1 MEALPALVGLS
12 TTLKSS
18 LPDLEK
24 SQPNDKKQKR
34 QIVGVRIPTAE
45 INHTN
50 LMADA
55 INKGLDG
62 GIVERFHAQFRN
74 MKKKDKQLED
84 REHDEVIAMCTRH
97 FDFDSHF
104 EDVKTRRE
112 SKRYVIIY
120 KEIKNNEEEIKKYKQ
135 ELEDIVKHHRRS
147 NINYPVKIVN
157 KLDEM
162 K

>member
-1 MEALPALVGLS
+1 MEALPRQVDLS
-12 TTLKSS
+12 ST
-18 LPDLEK
+18 LEK

-50 LMADA
+50 LMTNT
-55 INKGLDG
+55 INKGLND
-62 GIVERFHAQFRN
+62 GIVNRFHAQFRN
-74 MKKKDKQLED
+74 AQKKKDKKLED

-97 FDFDSHF
+97 FDFDLHF

-112 SKRYVIIY
+112 AKRYVIIY

-135 ELEDIVKHHRRS
+135 QLEDIVKHNRRS
-147 NINYPVKIVN
+147 NINYPVKIVDKLNEIN
-157 KLDEM
+157 KN
-162 K
+162 